1 MFEKMVP
8 VNKDR
13 HGGKKIKVAGDFKF
27 AAPFHLAYLTV
38 QEFVRAA
45 STYPIVFLE
54 DASQDGFRPV
64 ALLGLEAGKNL
75 FVDEAG
81 VWDANY
87 IPAIVRRYP
96 FALAPSNEEDRYLV
110 CIDEASGMLND
121 DDGVAL
127 FDEKGEPSQV
137 MENVKRYLSELQQMD
152 ESTRA
157 FTRFLQENNLL
168 TPLSMRV
175 NASNQVRNIT
185 GCYVIN
191 EERLNNYGGEKF
203 LEVRDQRYLP
213 AIYAHLISLAQIE
226 RLAKRKDGRAPA
238 ETHAP
243 AAAEEAAVAVKGS
256 ETLQ

>member
-1 MFEKMVP
+1 MFKNMVP
-8 VNKDR
+8 VNKAR
-13 HGGKKIKVAGDFKF
+13 HGGKKIKVVGDFKF
-27 AAPFHLAYLTV
+27 ASPFHLAYLTV

-54 DASQDGFRPV
+54 DASQDSFRPV

-75 FVDEAG
+75 FVDEDG
-81 VWDANY
+81 IWDANY

-96 FALAPSNEEDRYLV
+96 FALAPSNEQDRYLV
-110 CIDEASGMLND
+110 CVDEDSGMLNEGE
-121 DDGVAL
+121 GVDL
-127 FDEKGEPSQV
+127 FDDKGEPTQV
-137 MENVKRYLSELQQMD
+137 LENVKRYLSELQQMD
-152 ESTRA
+152 ESTRS

-175 NASNQVRNIT
+175 NATNQVRNIT
-185 GCYVIN
+185 GCYVVN
-191 EERLNNYGGEKF
+191 EERLNNFTGQKF

-226 RLAKRKDGRAPA
+226 RLAKRKEGVPA
-238 ETHAP
+238 EVHAP
-243 AAAEEAAVAVKGS
+243 ADAEPVGVAVQGT